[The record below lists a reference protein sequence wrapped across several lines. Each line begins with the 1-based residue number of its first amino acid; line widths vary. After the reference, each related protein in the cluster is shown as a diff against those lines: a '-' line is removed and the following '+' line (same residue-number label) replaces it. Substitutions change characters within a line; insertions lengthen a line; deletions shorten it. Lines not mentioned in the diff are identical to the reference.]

1 MAELD
6 LAFTFTNAD
15 PKMTHFLFLIKAIAV
30 FNVNPREQTVLPVQE
45 LAARMLVRTRR
56 RLHKHLH
63 KLSNLGGEYQIYMG
77 LAETTRSVKNMV
89 EYQSPQNSYKYNSL
103 LIQLGRIMYPCY
115 VGSVASLPQT
125 MATAVECTPD
135 QEV

>member
-15 PKMTHFLFLIKAIAV
+15 PKTTHFFSLIKAIAL

-56 RLHKHLH
+56 GLQ
-63 KLSNLGGEYQIYMG
+63 KLSNLGGEYQIYHSG
-77 LAETTRSVKNMV
+77 WVLQKQRDPSKT
-89 EYQSPQNSYKYNSL
+89 
-103 LIQLGRIMYPCY
+103 
-115 VGSVASLPQT
+115 
-125 MATAVECTPD
+125 
-135 QEV
+135 